1 MATTVEKITY
11 TATAD
16 QLARMH
22 QAFDTSLAKVR
33 AELGQ
38 TYPIIINGEDQT
50 TGATFEVRA
59 PADRNLLLGVF
70 QKGSKAEV
78 DEAVVAAKAAV
89 PAWSSRP
96 YQERVAIMRRAAEL
110 IRERKFRL
118 SSLLI
123 LEAGKNRAEA
133 LGEVEEGADLI
144 DEYARQVEENQGFVR
159 EMGAMD
165 PRERNRSV

>member
-22 QAFDTSLAKVR
+22 QAFDESLAKIKG
-33 AELGQ
+33 ELGR
-38 TYPIIINGEDQT
+38 TYPIIINGEDRT
-50 TGATFEVRA
+50 TSGTFEVHA

-78 DEAVVAAKAAV
+78 DDAVAAAKAAY

-110 IRERKFRL
+110 VRERKFRL

-123 LEAGKNRAEA
+123 LE
-133 LGEVEEGADLI
+133 
-144 DEYARQVEENQGFVR
+144 
-159 EMGAMD
+159 
-165 PRERNRSV
+165 